1 MPVKLDRALLENL
14 FGKIDPTI
22 TRDAFG
28 SIFVRAGTN
37 EADALANLFKSLRKL
52 VLNQSGDINVAD
64 VRVMNDALIA
74 AVDGGFRGRLVSL
87 GELNVDALG
96 RLIGNDIGARYAMN
110 NALPFAM
117 VGNANAY
124 EPHNRDGSLNKF
136 DPNTGERLMTDEY
149 LRDRASY
156 FAVRLAA
163 GAGANA
169 VDVEGSQSW
178 TFDDRSANGSRLN
191 ASAASAERAGN
202 RMTFG
207 NDTEAGEMIA
217 GGNGN
222 DRLYGGGG
230 DDTMRGGAGDDY
242 IEGGRGNDYLVG
254 GRGDDILDGGSGEDE
269 LDGGF
274 GNDKLIGGS
283 GADDLTGGKGDDRM
297 EGGAGFDTYNI
308 ESGDGV
314 DTIVDSDGKGTVL
327 LDGKAIIGAKQYQG
341 TDWKSD
347 DGKTVF
353 RFAGD
358 PVEGGTLT
366 VITDGNTIK
375 IHQFRNG
382 MLGIT
387 FGDGTAEA
395 VATFAGG
402 TSLPLPDPALD
413 FDGYPTDLMDERYRT
428 FARADRR
435 PISAQ
440 PPRSAGQQENSID
453 GIAIGPITT
462 GAAGTVVNG
471 AAVTS
476 TGDPVAALNGQAKPA
491 VDLTDQSFVTQG
503 RSLFGSRPDDLRF
516 VTGTQVERAI
526 SAAAPSRFA
535 FGEAGGAEFGT
546 AIGASS
552 VALSPALAGEFRAP
566 DAGIAMTGV
575 SAADIQS
582 ALADFHATGDTD
594 TSNDQRATFDISL
607 TDNALAQLGGLN
619 GAEGLSARVGTTL
632 KPAQIGLGSVGIK

>member
-1 MPVKLDRALLENL
+1 
-14 FGKIDPTI
+14 
-22 TRDAFG
+22 
-28 SIFVRAGTN
+28 VRAGAN
-37 EADALANLFKSLRKL
+37 EADALENLFKSLRKL
-52 VLNQSGDINVAD
+52 VLNQSGDINAAD
-64 VRVMNDALIA
+64 VRVMNEALIA
-74 AVDGGFRGRLVSL
+74 AVDGGVRGRLVSL

-117 VGNANAY
+117 VGNASAY
-124 EPHNRDGSLNKF
+124 ELHNRDGSLNKF

-178 TFDDRSANGSRLN
+178 TFDDRSANGLRLS

-202 RMTFG
+202 RMIFG

-242 IEGGRGNDYLVG
+242 LEGGRGNDYLLG
-254 GRGDDILDGGSGEDE
+254 GRGDDILDGGIGEDE

-274 GNDKLIGGS
+274 GNDKLLGGS

-327 LDGKAIIGAKQYQG
+327 LDGKAIVGAKQYQG

-382 MLGIT
+382 MLGIS
-387 FGDGTAEA
+387 FGDGTPQA

-402 TSLPLPDPALD
+402 TPILLPDPALEL
-413 FDGYPTDLMDERYRT
+413 DGYPTDWMDARDRT
-428 FARADRR
+428 FSMNDRPDNR
-435 PISAQ
+435 LPLSAEQ
-440 PPRSAGQQENSID
+440 RLAALQRQNSINATAN
-453 GIAIGPITT
+453 GQTT
-462 GAAGTVVNG
+462 AGAAGTAVNG

-516 VTGTQVERAI
+516 VTGTQVESAI

-535 FGEAGGAEFGT
+535 FGGAGGAEFGT

-582 ALADFHATGDTD
+582 ALADFHATGDID

-607 TDNALAQLGGLN
+607 TDNALAQLGSLN